1 MNNQQ
6 MNKIRFTQTI
16 KLSVTVEAE
25 IPSDWN
31 ADTFA
36 EEWITNVTVSEPSDP
51 AENGKGFIIN
61 QLSLDDTDLDDV
73 EVWVI

>member
-1 MNNQQ
+1 MNKQ

-16 KLSVTVEAE
+16 KVNVTVEAE

-36 EEWITNVTVSEPSDP
+36 EEWITSITVGEPNDP
-51 AENGKGFIIN
+51 ADNGIGFNIL
-61 QLSLDDTDLDDV
+61 QMSLDNADLDDV